1 MKLTKDEAMILSV
14 ALEDY
19 KYDAV
24 RRLNLDKELSVQAM
38 TVFNNLQSNL
48 EDYSNDQRMN
58 REKTVRSYQ
67 DRIRKY
73 VFGVFDSWDIGRKK
87 RSYVRR
93 NLSDYVKGNNS

>member
-67 DRIRKY
+67 DRVRKY

-93 NLSDYVKGNNS
+93 NLSDYVKGKNS

>member
-1 MKLTKDEAMILSV
+1 MKLTKDEAMILAV
-14 ALEDY
+14 ALEEY
-19 KYDAV
+19 KFDVV

-67 DRIRKY
+67 DRVRKY

-93 NLSDYVKGNNS
+93 NLSDYVKADNS